1 MNLTISSG
9 DSGANSTNAQTITVT
24 STTSAPTE
32 GSAIILGTVKIYRN
46 GNTDDI
52 QAKTVTIKK
61 DVVSDRYYQKVS
73 TITSGKS
80 YLIVG
85 GGTTSPAK
93 IMEHTT
99 TTGATVGYVDATVT
113 GNQIAASTEVDA
125 CAVTITQNGEYYTI
139 TFDSNYIAA
148 AGSNTSLKTITNAPT
163 SSEDNANW
171 VISTASSYG
180 SFQIKNSKQ
189 TSRAILWRSGTTN
202 KFGDYSAGNA
212 NGSEYYNIDLYELAN

>member
-1 MNLTISSG
+1 M
-9 DSGANSTNAQTITVT
+9 
-24 STTSAPTE
+24 
-32 GSAIILGTVKIYRN
+32 
-46 GNTDDI
+46 
-52 QAKTVTIKK
+52 
-61 DVVSDRYYQKVS
+61 S

-93 IMEHTT
+93 IMKHTT
-99 TTGATVGYVDATVT
+99 TTGGTVGYVDATVT
-113 GNQIAASTEVDA
+113 DNQIAASTEVDA

-148 AGSNTSLKTITNAPT
+148 VTNKTSLQTITTAP
-163 SSEDNANW
+163 SSSSTNNANW
-171 VISTASSYG
+171 IISATTSYG

-189 TSRAILWRSGTTN
+189 SSRAILWRSGSTN
-202 KFGDYSAGNA
+202 KFGDYSASNA